1 MRPICCPA
9 ADALHH
15 RLLPSSPTPL
25 PPSTKLPCSYFFD
38 RPDDE
43 APDNRLQN
51 GPGSAAAARRAAA
64 SKSFAGQLAPA
75 GTAQQQ
81 HKGEP
86 AVQLAYA

>member
-1 MRPICCPA
+1 MPA
-9 ADALHH
+9 LPCVAQQPNATPTLH
-15 RLLPSSPTPL
+15 
-25 PPSTKLPCSYFFD
+25 KIPCSYFFD

-75 GTAQQQ
+75 GAAQQQ